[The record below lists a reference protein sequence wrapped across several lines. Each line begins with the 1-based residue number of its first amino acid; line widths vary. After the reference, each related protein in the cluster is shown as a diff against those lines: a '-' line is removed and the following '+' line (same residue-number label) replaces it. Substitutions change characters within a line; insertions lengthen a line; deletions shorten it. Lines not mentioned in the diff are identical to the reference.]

1 MMNKYDTMDFEELVN
16 ILNARDTEI
25 EILSRSCQRLLK
37 DNLEFEKKL
46 ADIAMDLGLDLYELD
61 EMVKRKGEKDPDSG
75 FEGST
80 LFPKGEGRLVVENDE
95 GKIHIWD

>member
-1 MMNKYDTMDFEELVN
+1 MNKYDTMDIEELVN

-37 DNLEFEKKL
+37 EKYRLEKKFVG
-46 ADIAMDLGLDLYELD
+46 IAMDLGMDSNEFHEFIKD
-61 EMVKRKGEKDPDSG
+61 EGEKDPDSG

-80 LFPKGEGRLVVENDE
+80 LFPKGEGRLVFENAA
-95 GKIHIWD
+95 GTIHKWD